1 LTISV
6 RLPQSR
12 TVHECTL
19 AADGQL
25 HTCLFAS
32 RGHDL
37 RSLLR
42 GGGSDDEIA
51 ERLITIWTR
60 RTDRYSELRTAET
73 RRLPKVEMSLIGG

>member
-19 AADGQL
+19 SADGQL
-25 HTCLFAS
+25 YTCLFAS

>member
-1 LTISV
+1 
-6 RLPQSR
+6 
-12 TVHECTL
+12 VHECTL

-25 HTCLFAS
+25 YTCLFAS